1 MKNLK
6 ATLIVDLLG
15 NISTTSRQW
24 SQDLGA
30 FSHAG
35 QRGLGGVGTAVRR
48 LGGDA
53 EASSSQMRQAFRG
66 MRSGMHAVS
75 ADMDRLK
82 LSAEGVF
89 GSLTRLYGLITG
101 GALVYGFK
109 RLFLD
114 PAVHMESFQTRITS
128 LNHGDASA
136 TADTLKWAQKNTQQA
151 PWSLN
156 QILEEYST
164 TRGYGM
170 SDAESRR
177 YVQMLEDQAGR
188 HGWNKQQIEGAS
200 LQLREMF
207 ARGKLQGQDA
217 NQLSGYGINAYQVLA
232 EKLHTDAG
240 HMRKL
245 GEAGKLG
252 PETIRLL
259 FQTLREQASGMAEK
273 SMHTWAGM
281 TMRMQSDWDQFALKV
296 MNGGPF
302 KFLEKQLSGVLDQI
316 AVMQKDG
323 QLDELANDIG
333 QGMLT
338 AFMSATE
345 AVKWLVKQIKAARQA
360 LKQLRDDG
368 YGKNLDNIA
377 SGAKT
382 LAKYLLLVYA
392 ARTALRLAGTV
403 GMGALRLGSTP
414 LRYTLATVGAVTS
427 PFRKRRP
434 VMPGE
439 LPGRGGRFMNFL
451 SGVNPAAVQPVLV
464 TNWPAGAL
472 AGGGSGGGNTLIEE
486 GGSGKK
492 RRNGRTKKGPGK
504 GRGMSTVVTAGEELA
519 ESAAKKGLF
528 GRMASRV
535 GGWFGKIPG
544 LSKAGSLLSAAG
556 SKLGLGKAAGWLGKG
571 GKFLGRLGGGAFGA
585 ALLAAPTLL
594 DSQATAHDKGA
605 AVGSGIGAVAGG
617 ALGTFAGPVGTVI
630 GSTVGSYLGEYLG
643 GWLTDAYQKITGG
656 NDNGSGQAVQKAAA
670 RVELVAPEGWD
681 KRSIDIDDSDMFGLD
696 LNFYSGGNYVPWG

>member
-6 ATLIVDLLG
+6 ASLIVDLLG
-15 NISTTSRQW
+15 NISTKSRQW

-48 LGGDA
+48 LGGEA
-53 EASSSQMRQAFRG
+53 ETSSSRMRQAFRG
-66 MRSGMHAVS
+66 MRGGIHAVS
-75 ADMDRLK
+75 ADLDRLK
-82 LSAEGVF
+82 LSAEGAF
-89 GSLTRLYGLITG
+89 GKLTHLYGLLTG
-101 GALVYGFK
+101 GAAVYGFK

-114 PAVHMESFQTRITS
+114 PAAHMESFQTRITS

-136 TADTLKWAQKNTQQA
+136 TADTIKWAQKNTQQA

-156 QILEEYST
+156 QILEEYAI

-188 HGWNKQQIEGAS
+188 HGWNRQQVEGAS

-232 EKLHTDAG
+232 EKLHTTTGAI
-240 HMRKL
+240 RKL
-245 GEAGKLG
+245 GEEGKLG

-323 QLDELANDIG
+323 QLDELASDIG

-345 AVKWLVKQIKAARQA
+345 AVKWLVKQIKAARLA

-368 YGKNLDNIA
+368 YGKTLDNIA
-377 SGAKT
+377 GGAKT

-392 ARTALRLAGTV
+392 ARTALRLAGAV
-403 GMGALRLGSTP
+403 GMGALRLGATP

-451 SGVNPAAVQPVLV
+451 SGVNPAAVQPVFV

-472 AGGGSGGGNTLIEE
+472 AGTGGNGGNTLTED

-492 RRNGRTKKGPGK
+492 RRNRRTRKGPGK
-504 GRGMSTVVTAGEELA
+504 GRGVSTVVTAGEELA

-556 SKLGLGKAAGWLGKG
+556 NKLGLGKVAGWLGKG
-571 GKFLGRLGGGAFGA
+571 SKFLGRFGGGAFGA

-594 DSQATAHDKGA
+594 DSQASAHDKGA
-605 AVGSGIGAVAGG
+605 AVGSGAGAVIGG

-630 GSTVGSYLGEYLG
+630 GSTVGSYLGDYLG

-656 NDNGSGQAVQKAAA
+656 NDNNNPPPQKAEA
-670 RVELVAPEGWD
+670 RVELVAPPGWD
-681 KRSIDIDDSDMFGLD
+681 ARSIDIDDSDPFGLD
-696 LNFYSGGNYVPWG
+696 MNFYSGGNYVPYG

>member
-6 ATLIVDLLG
+6 ASLIVDLLG
-15 NISTTSRQW
+15 NISSKSRQW

-35 QRGLGGVGTAVRR
+35 QRGLGGVGMAVRR

-53 EASSSQMRQAFRG
+53 EISSSRMRQAFRG

-114 PAVHMESFQTRITS
+114 PASSLENFQTRITS

-136 TADTLKWAQKNTQQA
+136 TAGTINWARQNTQQA
-151 PWSLN
+151 PWSMS
-156 QILEEYST
+156 QILEEYAT

-170 SDAESRR
+170 SDSESRR
-177 YVQMLEDQAGR
+177 YVQMMEDQAGR

-200 LQLREMF
+200 LQLREMY

-232 EKLHTDAG
+232 EKLHTTAG
-240 HMRKL
+240 AIRKL
-245 GEAGKLG
+245 GEEGKLG
-252 PETIRLL
+252 PETIKLL

-302 KFLEKQLSGVLDQI
+302 RFLETQMSGILDQI

-323 QLDELANDIG
+323 QLDEIANDIG

-338 AFMSATE
+338 AFTSAKD
-345 AVKWLVKQIKAARQA
+345 AVTWLVEKIKAARQA

-368 YGKNLDNIA
+368 YGKTLDNIA
-377 SGAKT
+377 GGAKK

-392 ARTALRLAGTV
+392 ARTALRLAGAV
-403 GMGALRLGSTP
+403 GMGALRLGATP
-414 LRYTLATVGAVTS
+414 LRYAFATVGAVTS

-439 LPGRGGRFMNFL
+439 LPGRGGRFMSFL
-451 SGVNPAAVQPVLV
+451 SGVNPAAVQPVFV
-464 TNWPAGAL
+464 TNWPAGAP
-472 AGGGSGGGNTLIEE
+472 AGAGGSGGSPLTEDAGT
-486 GGSGKK
+486 GRK
-492 RRNGRTKKGPGK
+492 RRSRRTRKGPGK
-504 GRGMSTVVTAGEELA
+504 GRGVPAVVTAGEALA
-519 ESAAKKGLF
+519 EGAAKKGLF
-528 GRMASRV
+528 GRMVSRV
-535 GGWFGKIPG
+535 GGWLGKIPG
-544 LSKAGSLLSAAG
+544 LSQAGRLLSAAG
-556 SKLGLGKAAGWLGKG
+556 SKSWPGKVTGWPGKG
-571 GKFLGRLGGGAFGA
+571 GKLLGRFGGGVFGA
-585 ALLAAPTLL
+585 ALTAAPVLL
-594 DSQATAHDKGA
+594 DDLATTHDKGA
-605 AVGSGIGAVAGG
+605 AVGSGIGMVAGG
-617 ALGTFAGPVGTVI
+617 ALGSFAGPVGTMI

-643 GWLTDAYQKITGG
+643 GWLTDAYQKITGS
-656 NDNGSGQAVQKAAA
+656 DNSNGQAVQKAAA
-670 RVELVAPEGWD
+670 RVELVAPPGWD
-681 KRSIDIDDSDMFGLD
+681 KRSIDIDDSGMFGLD
-696 LNFYSGGNYVPWG
+696 LNFYSGGNYVPYG

>member
-6 ATLIVDLLG
+6 ASLIVDLLG
-15 NISTTSRQW
+15 NISTKSRQW

-48 LGGDA
+48 LGGEA
-53 EASSSQMRQAFRG
+53 EAGSSRMRQAFRG
-66 MRSGMHAVS
+66 MRGGIHAVS
-75 ADMDRLK
+75 ADLDRLK
-82 LSAEGVF
+82 LSAEGAF
-89 GSLTRLYGLITG
+89 GKLTHLYGLLTG
-101 GALVYGFK
+101 GAAVYGFK

-114 PAVHMESFQTRITS
+114 PAAHMESFQTRITS

-136 TADTLKWAQKNTQQA
+136 TADTIKWAQKNTQQA

-156 QILEEYST
+156 QILEEYAI

-188 HGWNKQQIEGAS
+188 HGWNRQQVEGAS

-232 EKLHTDAG
+232 EKLHTTTGAV
-240 HMRKL
+240 RKL
-245 GEAGKLG
+245 GEEGKLG

-302 KFLEKQLSGVLDQI
+302 KFLETQLSGVLDQI

-338 AFMSATE
+338 AFTSARD
-345 AVKWLVKQIKAARQA
+345 AVTWLVKQIKAARQA

-368 YGKNLDNIA
+368 YGKTLDNIA
-377 SGAKT
+377 GGAKT

-392 ARTALRLAGTV
+392 ARTALRMAGAV
-403 GMGALRLGSTP
+403 GMGALRLGATP

-451 SGVNPAAVQPVLV
+451 SGVNPAAVQPVFV

-472 AGGGSGGGNTLIEE
+472 AGAGGNGGNTLTED
-486 GGSGKK
+486 GGRGKK

-504 GRGMSTVVTAGEELA
+504 GRGVSTVVTAGEELA

-556 SKLGLGKAAGWLGKG
+556 NKPGLGKVAGWLGKG
-571 GKFLGRLGGGAFGA
+571 SKFLGRFGGGAFGA

-594 DSQATAHDKGA
+594 DSQASAHDKGA
-605 AVGSGIGAVAGG
+605 AVGSGAGAVIGG

-630 GSTVGSYLGEYLG
+630 GSTVGSYLGDYLG

-656 NDNGSGQAVQKAAA
+656 NDNNNPLPQKAEA
-670 RVELVAPEGWD
+670 RVELVAPPGWD
-681 KRSIDIDDSDMFGLD
+681 ARSIDIDDSDPFGLD
-696 LNFYSGGNYVPWG
+696 LNFYSGGNYVPYG

>member
-6 ATLIVDLLG
+6 ASLIVDLLG
-15 NISTTSRQW
+15 NISTKSRQW

-48 LGGDA
+48 LGGEA
-53 EASSSQMRQAFRG
+53 EAGSSRMRQAFRG
-66 MRSGMHAVS
+66 MRGGIHAVS
-75 ADMDRLK
+75 ADLDRLK
-82 LSAEGVF
+82 LSAEGAF
-89 GSLTRLYGLITG
+89 GKLTHLYGLLTG
-101 GALVYGFK
+101 GAAVYGFK

-114 PAVHMESFQTRITS
+114 PASHMENFKTRITS
-128 LNHGDASA
+128 LNHGDAAA
-136 TADTLKWAQKNTQQA
+136 TDSTIKWARQNTQEA
-151 PWSLN
+151 PWSMS
-156 QILEEYST
+156 QILEEYAV

-170 SDAESRR
+170 SDAESRK
-177 YVQMLEDQAGR
+177 YVHMLEDQAGR

-200 LQLREMF
+200 LQLREMY
-207 ARGKLQGQDA
+207 ARGKIQGQDA

-232 EKLHTDAG
+232 EKLHTKASVI
-240 HMRKL
+240 REL
-245 GEAGKLG
+245 GEKGKLG
-252 PETIRLL
+252 PEAIKLL
-259 FQTLREQASGMAEK
+259 FQTLQEQAKGAAKVASG
-273 SMHTWAGM
+273 TWTGM
-281 TMRMQSDWDQFALKV
+281 VMRMQSDWEQFAQQV
-296 MNGGPF
+296 MDTGPF

-368 YGKNLDNIA
+368 YGKTLDNIA
-377 SGAKT
+377 GGAKT

-392 ARTALRLAGTV
+392 ARTALRMAGAV
-403 GMGALRLGSTP
+403 GMGALRLGATP
-414 LRYTLATVGAVTS
+414 LRYTLATVDAVTS

-451 SGVNPAAVQPVLV
+451 SGVNPAAVQPVFV

-472 AGGGSGGGNTLIEE
+472 AGGGSGGGNTLIED
-486 GGSGKK
+486 GGSSKK

-504 GRGMSTVVTAGEELA
+504 GRGVSTVVTAGEALA

-556 SKLGLGKAAGWLGKG
+556 NKPGLGKVAGWLGKG
-571 GKFLGRLGGGAFGA
+571 SKFLGRFGGGAFGA

-594 DSQATAHDKGA
+594 DSQASAHDKGA
-605 AVGSGIGAVAGG
+605 AVGSGAGAVIGG

-630 GSTVGSYLGEYLG
+630 GSTVGSYLGDYLG

-656 NDNGSGQAVQKAAA
+656 NDNNNPPPQKAEA
-670 RVELVAPEGWD
+670 RVELVAPPGWD
-681 KRSIDIDDSDMFGLD
+681 ARSIDIDDSDPFGLD
-696 LNFYSGGNYVPWG
+696 LNFYSGGNYVPYG

>member
-6 ATLIVDLLG
+6 ASLIVDLLG

-53 EASSSQMRQAFRG
+53 ETSSSRMRQAFRG
-66 MRSGMHAVS
+66 MRSGIHAVS

-114 PAVHMESFQTRITS
+114 PASSLENFQTRITS

-136 TADTLKWAQKNTQQA
+136 TAGTINWARQNTQQA
-151 PWSLN
+151 PWSMS
-156 QILEEYST
+156 QILEEYAT

-177 YVQMLEDQAGR
+177 YVQMMEDQAGR

-200 LQLREMF
+200 LQLREMY

-232 EKLHTDAG
+232 EKLHTTAG
-240 HMRKL
+240 AIRKL

-259 FQTLREQASGMAEK
+259 FQTLREQANGMAK
-273 SMHTWAGM
+273 KAMTTWTGM
-281 TMRMQSDWDQFALKV
+281 TMRMQSDWEQFAQKV

-338 AFMSATE
+338 AFLSATE

-360 LKQLRDDG
+360 LKQLSDDG
-368 YGKNLDNIA
+368 YGKTLDNIA

-392 ARTALRLAGTV
+392 ARTALRLGRAV
-403 GMGALRLGSTP
+403 GMGAFRLAAAP
-414 LRYTLATVGAVTS
+414 VRYGLATVGAVTS
-427 PFRKRRP
+427 PFRKRQP

-464 TNWPAGAL
+464 TNWPAAGL
-472 AGGGSGGGNTLIEE
+472 TGGGGGNGGNTLIED
-486 GGSGKK
+486 GGNGKK
-492 RRNGRTKKGPGK
+492 RRSGRTKKGPGK

-535 GGWFGKIPG
+535 GGWFGKVPG

-556 SKLGLGKAAGWLGKG
+556 SKLGLGKVAGWLGKG

-656 NDNGSGQAVQKAAA
+656 NDNDNPSPQKAEA
-670 RVELVAPEGWD
+670 RVELVAPPGWD
-681 KRSIDIDDSDMFGLD
+681 ARSIDINDSDPFGLD
-696 LNFYSGGNYVPWG
+696 LNFYSGGNYVPYG

>member
-6 ATLIVDLLG
+6 ASLIVDLLG
-15 NISTTSRQW
+15 NISTKSRQW

-35 QRGLGGVGTAVRR
+35 RRGLGGVGTAVRR
-48 LGGDA
+48 LGGEA
-53 EASSSQMRQAFRG
+53 EAGSSRMRQAFRG
-66 MRSGMHAVS
+66 MRGGIHAVS
-75 ADMDRLK
+75 ADLDRLK
-82 LSAEGVF
+82 LSAEGAF
-89 GSLTRLYGLITG
+89 GKLTHLYGLLTG
-101 GALVYGFK
+101 GAAVYGFK

-114 PAVHMESFQTRITS
+114 PAAHMESFQTRITS

-136 TADTLKWAQKNTQQA
+136 TADTIKWAQKNTQQA

-156 QILEEYST
+156 QILEEYAI

-188 HGWNKQQIEGAS
+188 HGWNRQQVEGAS

-232 EKLHTDAG
+232 EKLHTTTGAI
-240 HMRKL
+240 RKL
-245 GEAGKLG
+245 GEEGKLG

-338 AFMSATE
+338 AFVSATE

-368 YGKNLDNIA
+368 YGKTLDNIA
-377 SGAKT
+377 GGAKT

-392 ARTALRLAGTV
+392 ARTALRMAGAV
-403 GMGALRLGSTP
+403 GMGALRLGATP

-451 SGVNPAAVQPVLV
+451 SGVNPAAVQPVFV

-472 AGGGSGGGNTLIEE
+472 AGGGSGGGNTLIED
-486 GGSGKK
+486 GGSSKK

-504 GRGMSTVVTAGEELA
+504 GRGVSTVVTAGEALA

-556 SKLGLGKAAGWLGKG
+556 NKLGLGKVAGWLGKG
-571 GKFLGRLGGGAFGA
+571 SKFLGRFGGGAFGA

-594 DSQATAHDKGA
+594 DSQASAHDKGA
-605 AVGSGIGAVAGG
+605 AVGSGAGAVIGG

-630 GSTVGSYLGEYLG
+630 GSTVGSYLGDYLG

-656 NDNGSGQAVQKAAA
+656 NDNNNPPPQKAEA
-670 RVELVAPEGWD
+670 RVELVAPPGWD
-681 KRSIDIDDSDMFGLD
+681 ARSIDIDDSDPFGLD
-696 LNFYSGGNYVPWG
+696 MNFYSGGNYVPYG

>member
-6 ATLIVDLLG
+6 ASLIVDLLG
-15 NISTTSRQW
+15 NISTKSRQW

-48 LGGDA
+48 LGGEA
-53 EASSSQMRQAFRG
+53 EAGSSRMRQAFRG
-66 MRSGMHAVS
+66 IRGGIHAVS
-75 ADMDRLK
+75 ADLDRLK
-82 LSAEGVF
+82 LSAEGAF
-89 GSLTRLYGLITG
+89 GKLTHLYGLLTG
-101 GALVYGFK
+101 GAAVYGFK

-114 PAVHMESFQTRITS
+114 PAAHMESFQTRITS

-136 TADTLKWAQKNTQQA
+136 TADTIKWAQKNTQQA

-156 QILEEYST
+156 QILEEYAI

-188 HGWNKQQIEGAS
+188 HGWNRQQVEGAS

-232 EKLHTDAG
+232 EKLHTTTGAI
-240 HMRKL
+240 RKL
-245 GEAGKLG
+245 GEEGKLG

-302 KFLEKQLSGVLDQI
+302 KFLETQLSGVLDQI

-338 AFMSATE
+338 AFTSARD
-345 AVKWLVKQIKAARQA
+345 AVTWLVKQIKAARQA

-368 YGKNLDNIA
+368 YGKTLDNIA
-377 SGAKT
+377 GGAKT

-392 ARTALRLAGTV
+392 ARTALRMAGAV
-403 GMGALRLGSTP
+403 GMGALRLGATP

-434 VMPGE
+434 VIPGE
-439 LPGRGGRFMNFL
+439 MPGRGGRFMNFL
-451 SGVNPAAVQPVLV
+451 SGVNPAAVQPVFV

-472 AGGGSGGGNTLIEE
+472 AGTGGNGGNTLTED

-492 RRNGRTKKGPGK
+492 RRNRRTRKGPGK
-504 GRGMSTVVTAGEELA
+504 GRGVSTVVTAGEELA

-556 SKLGLGKAAGWLGKG
+556 SKLGLGKVAGWLGKG
-571 GKFLGRLGGGAFGA
+571 SKFLGRFGGGAFGA

-594 DSQATAHDKGA
+594 DSQASAHDKGA
-605 AVGSGIGAVAGG
+605 AVGSGAGAVIGG

-630 GSTVGSYLGEYLG
+630 GSTVGSYLGDYLG
-643 GWLTDAYQKITGG
+643 GWLTDAYQKITGS
-656 NDNGSGQAVQKAAA
+656 NDNSGQAVQKAAA
-670 RVELVAPEGWD
+670 RVELIAPEGWQA
-681 KRSIDIDDSDMFGLD
+681 RSIDIDDSDPFGLD
-696 LNFYSGGNYVPWG
+696 MNFYSGGNYVPYG

>member
-1 MKNLK
+1 
-6 ATLIVDLLG
+6 
-15 NISTTSRQW
+15 
-24 SQDLGA
+24 A

-48 LGGDA
+48 LGGEA
-53 EASSSQMRQAFRG
+53 EAGSSRMRQAFRG
-66 MRSGMHAVS
+66 MRGGIHAVS
-75 ADMDRLK
+75 ADLDRLK
-82 LSAEGVF
+82 LSAEGAF
-89 GSLTRLYGLITG
+89 GKLTHLYGLLTG
-101 GALVYGFK
+101 GAAVYGFK

-114 PAVHMESFQTRITS
+114 PAAHMESFQTRITS

-136 TADTLKWAQKNTQQA
+136 TADTIKWAQKNTQQA

-156 QILEEYST
+156 QILEEYAI

-188 HGWNKQQIEGAS
+188 HGWNRQQVEGAS

-232 EKLHTDAG
+232 EKLHTTTGAI
-240 HMRKL
+240 RKL
-245 GEAGKLG
+245 GEEGKLG

-302 KFLEKQLSGVLDQI
+302 KFLETQLSGVLDQI

-338 AFMSATE
+338 AFTSARD
-345 AVKWLVKQIKAARQA
+345 AVTWLVKQIKAARQA

-368 YGKNLDNIA
+368 YGKTLDNIA
-377 SGAKT
+377 GGAKT

-392 ARTALRLAGTV
+392 ARTALRMAGAV
-403 GMGALRLGSTP
+403 GMGALRLGATP

-434 VMPGE
+434 VIPGE
-439 LPGRGGRFMNFL
+439 MPGRGGRFMNFL
-451 SGVNPAAVQPVLV
+451 SGVNPAAVQPVFV

-472 AGGGSGGGNTLIEE
+472 AGAGGNGGNTLTED
-486 GGSGKK
+486 GGRGKK

-504 GRGMSTVVTAGEELA
+504 GRGVSTVVTAGEELA

-556 SKLGLGKAAGWLGKG
+556 NKPGLGKVAGWLGKG
-571 GKFLGRLGGGAFGA
+571 SKFLGRFGGGAFGA

-594 DSQATAHDKGA
+594 DSQASAHDKGA
-605 AVGSGIGAVAGG
+605 AVGSGAGAVIGG

-630 GSTVGSYLGEYLG
+630 GSTVGSYLGDYLG

-656 NDNGSGQAVQKAAA
+656 NDNNNPLPQKAEA
-670 RVELVAPEGWD
+670 RVELVAPPGWD
-681 KRSIDIDDSDMFGLD
+681 ARSIDIDDSDPFGLD
-696 LNFYSGGNYVPWG
+696 

>member
-6 ATLIVDLLG
+6 ASLIVDLLG
-15 NISTTSRQW
+15 NISTKSRQW

-48 LGGDA
+48 LGGEA
-53 EASSSQMRQAFRG
+53 EAGSSRMRQAFRG
-66 MRSGMHAVS
+66 MRGGIHAVS
-75 ADMDRLK
+75 ADLDRLK
-82 LSAEGVF
+82 LSAEGAF
-89 GSLTRLYGLITG
+89 GKLTHLYGLLTG
-101 GALVYGFK
+101 GAAVYGFK

-114 PAVHMESFQTRITS
+114 PASHMENFKTRITS
-128 LNHGDASA
+128 LNHGDAAA
-136 TADTLKWAQKNTQQA
+136 TDSTIKWARQNTQEA
-151 PWSLN
+151 PWSMS
-156 QILEEYST
+156 QILEEYAV

-170 SDAESRR
+170 SDAESRK
-177 YVQMLEDQAGR
+177 YVHMLEDQAGR

-200 LQLREMF
+200 LQLREMY
-207 ARGKLQGQDA
+207 ARGKIQGQDA

-232 EKLHTDAG
+232 EKLHTKASVI
-240 HMRKL
+240 REL
-245 GEAGKLG
+245 GEKGKLG
-252 PETIRLL
+252 PEAIKLL
-259 FQTLREQASGMAEK
+259 FQTLQEQAKGAAKVASG
-273 SMHTWAGM
+273 TWTGM
-281 TMRMQSDWDQFALKV
+281 VMRMQSDWEQFAQQV
-296 MNGGPF
+296 MDTGPF
-302 KFLEKQLSGVLDQI
+302 KFLETQLSGVLDQI

-338 AFMSATE
+338 AFTSARD
-345 AVKWLVKQIKAARQA
+345 AVTWLVKQIKAARQA

-368 YGKNLDNIA
+368 YGKTLDNIA
-377 SGAKT
+377 GGAKT

-392 ARTALRLAGTV
+392 ARTALRMAGAV
-403 GMGALRLGSTP
+403 GMGALRLGATP

-451 SGVNPAAVQPVLV
+451 SGVNPAAVQPVFV

-472 AGGGSGGGNTLIEE
+472 TGTGGNGGNTLTED

-492 RRNGRTKKGPGK
+492 RRNRRTRKGPGK
-504 GRGMSTVVTAGEELA
+504 GRGVSTVVTAGEELA

-556 SKLGLGKAAGWLGKG
+556 SKLGLGKVAGWLGKG
-571 GKFLGRLGGGAFGA
+571 SKFLGRFGGGAFGA

-594 DSQATAHDKGA
+594 DSQASAHDKGA
-605 AVGSGIGAVAGG
+605 AVGSGAGAVIGG

-630 GSTVGSYLGEYLG
+630 GSTVGSYLGDYLG
-643 GWLTDAYQKITGG
+643 GWLTDAYQKITGS
-656 NDNGSGQAVQKAAA
+656 NDNSGQAVQKAAA
-670 RVELVAPEGWD
+670 RVELIAPEGWQA
-681 KRSIDIDDSDMFGLD
+681 RSIDIDDSDPFGLD
-696 LNFYSGGNYVPWG
+696 MNFYSGGNYVPYG

>member
-6 ATLIVDLLG
+6 ASLIVDLLG
-15 NISTTSRQW
+15 NISTKSRQW

-48 LGGDA
+48 LGGEA
-53 EASSSQMRQAFRG
+53 EAGSSRMRQAFRG
-66 MRSGMHAVS
+66 IRGGIHAVS
-75 ADMDRLK
+75 ADLDRLK
-82 LSAEGVF
+82 LSAEGAF
-89 GSLTRLYGLITG
+89 GKLTHLYGLLTG
-101 GALVYGFK
+101 GAAVYGFK

-114 PAVHMESFQTRITS
+114 PAAHMESFQTRITS

-136 TADTLKWAQKNTQQA
+136 TADTIKWAQKNTQQA

-156 QILEEYST
+156 QILEEYAI

-188 HGWNKQQIEGAS
+188 HGWNRQQVEGAS

-232 EKLHTDAG
+232 EKLHTTTGAI
-240 HMRKL
+240 RKL
-245 GEAGKLG
+245 GEEGKLG

-302 KFLEKQLSGVLDQI
+302 KFLETQLSGVLDQI

-338 AFMSATE
+338 AFTSARD
-345 AVKWLVKQIKAARQA
+345 AVTWLVKQIKAARQA

-368 YGKNLDNIA
+368 YGKTLDNIA
-377 SGAKT
+377 GGAKT

-392 ARTALRLAGTV
+392 ARTALRMAGAV
-403 GMGALRLGSTP
+403 GMGALRLGATP

-451 SGVNPAAVQPVLV
+451 SGVNPAAVQPVFV
-464 TNWPAGAL
+464 TNWPAGEL
-472 AGGGSGGGNTLIEE
+472 AGTGGNGGNTLTED

-492 RRNGRTKKGPGK
+492 RRNRRTRKGPGK
-504 GRGMSTVVTAGEELA
+504 GRGVSTVVTAGEELA

-556 SKLGLGKAAGWLGKG
+556 SKLGLGKVAGWLGKG
-571 GKFLGRLGGGAFGA
+571 SKFLGRFGGGAFGA

-594 DSQATAHDKGA
+594 DSQASAHDKGA
-605 AVGSGIGAVAGG
+605 AVGSGAGAVIGG

-630 GSTVGSYLGEYLG
+630 GSTVGSYLGDYLG
-643 GWLTDAYQKITGG
+643 GWLTDAYQKITGS
-656 NDNGSGQAVQKAAA
+656 NDNSGQAVQKAAA
-670 RVELVAPEGWD
+670 RVELIAPEGWQA
-681 KRSIDIDDSDMFGLD
+681 RSIDIDDSDPFGLD
-696 LNFYSGGNYVPWG
+696 MNFYSGGNYVPYG

>member
-6 ATLIVDLLG
+6 ASLIVDLLG
-15 NISTTSRQW
+15 NISTKSRQW

-48 LGGDA
+48 LGGEA
-53 EASSSQMRQAFRG
+53 EAGSSRMRQAFRG
-66 MRSGMHAVS
+66 MRGGIHAVS
-75 ADMDRLK
+75 ADLDRLK
-82 LSAEGVF
+82 LSAEGAF
-89 GSLTRLYGLITG
+89 GKLTHLYGLLTG
-101 GALVYGFK
+101 GAAVYGFK

-114 PAVHMESFQTRITS
+114 PAAHMESFQTRITS

-136 TADTLKWAQKNTQQA
+136 TADTIKWAQKNTQQA

-156 QILEEYST
+156 QILEEYAI

-188 HGWNKQQIEGAS
+188 HGWNRQQVEGAS

-232 EKLHTDAG
+232 EKLHTTTGAI
-240 HMRKL
+240 RKL
-245 GEAGKLG
+245 GEEGKLG

-302 KFLEKQLSGVLDQI
+302 KFLETQLSGVLDQI

-368 YGKNLDNIA
+368 YGKTLDNIA
-377 SGAKT
+377 GGAKT

-392 ARTALRLAGTV
+392 ARTALRMAGAV
-403 GMGALRLGSTP
+403 GMGALRLGATP

-451 SGVNPAAVQPVLV
+451 SGVNPAAVQPVFV

-472 AGGGSGGGNTLIEE
+472 AGGGSGGGNTLIED
-486 GGSGKK
+486 GGSSKK

-504 GRGMSTVVTAGEELA
+504 GRGVSTVVTAGEALA

-556 SKLGLGKAAGWLGKG
+556 NKLGLGKVAGWLGKG
-571 GKFLGRLGGGAFGA
+571 SKFLGRFGGGAFGA

-594 DSQATAHDKGA
+594 DSQASAHDKGA
-605 AVGSGIGAVAGG
+605 AVGSGAGAVIGG

-630 GSTVGSYLGEYLG
+630 GSTVGSYLGDYLG

-656 NDNGSGQAVQKAAA
+656 NDNNNPPPQKAEA
-670 RVELVAPEGWD
+670 RVELIAPEGWQA
-681 KRSIDIDDSDMFGLD
+681 RSIDIDDSDPFGLD
-696 LNFYSGGNYVPWG
+696 MNFYSGGNYVPYG

>member
-6 ATLIVDLLG
+6 ASLIVDLLG
-15 NISTTSRQW
+15 NISAKSRQW

-53 EASSSQMRQAFRG
+53 EISGSRMRQAFRG
-66 MRSGMHAVS
+66 MRSGIHAVS

-114 PAVHMESFQTRITS
+114 PASSLENFQTRITS
-128 LNHGDASA
+128 LNHGDALA
-136 TADTLKWAQKNTQQA
+136 TAGTINWARQNTQQA
-151 PWSLN
+151 PWSMS
-156 QILEEYST
+156 QILEEYAT

-170 SDAESRR
+170 SDSESRR
-177 YVQMLEDQAGR
+177 YVQMMEDQAGR

-200 LQLREMF
+200 LQLREMY

-232 EKLHTDAG
+232 EKLHTTAG
-240 HMRKL
+240 AIRKL
-245 GEAGKLG
+245 GEEGKLG
-252 PETIRLL
+252 PETIKLL

-273 SMHTWAGM
+273 AMHTWTGM
-281 TMRMQSDWDQFALKV
+281 TMRMQSDWEQFAQKV
-296 MNGGPF
+296 MDTGPF
-302 KFLEKQLSGVLDQI
+302 RFLETQMSGILDQI

-323 QLDELANDIG
+323 QLDEIANDIG

-338 AFMSATE
+338 AFTSAKD
-345 AVKWLVKQIKAARQA
+345 AVTWLVEKIKAARQA

-368 YGKNLDNIA
+368 YGKTLDNIA
-377 SGAKT
+377 SGAKN

-392 ARTALRLAGTV
+392 ARTALRLAGAV
-403 GMGALRLGSTP
+403 GMGALRLGATP

-451 SGVNPAAVQPVLV
+451 SGVNPAAVQPVFV

-472 AGGGSGGGNTLIEE
+472 AGVGGGSPLTEDA
-486 GGSGKK
+486 GSGRK
-492 RRNGRTKKGPGK
+492 RRSRRTRKGPGK
-504 GRGMSTVVTAGEELA
+504 GRGVPAVMTAGEALA
-519 ESAAKKGLF
+519 EGAAKKGLF

-544 LSKAGSLLSAAG
+544 FSQAGRLLSAAG
-556 SKLGLGKAAGWLGKG
+556 SKSWPGKVAGWLGKG
-571 GKFLGRLGGGAFGA
+571 GKLLGRLGGGALGA
-585 ALLAAPTLL
+585 ALTAAPVLL
-594 DSQATAHDKGA
+594 DDQATTHDKGA
-605 AVGSGIGAVAGG
+605 AVGSGIGMVAGG
-617 ALGTFAGPVGTVI
+617 ALGSFAGPVGTMI

-643 GWLTDAYQKITGG
+643 GWLTDAYQKITGS
-656 NDNGSGQAVQKAAA
+656 DNGNGQAVQKAAA
-670 RVELVAPEGWD
+670 RVELVAPPGWD
-681 KRSIDIDDSDMFGLD
+681 KRSIDIDDSGMFDLD
-696 LNFYSGGNYVPWG
+696 LNFYSGGNYVPYG

>member
-6 ATLIVDLLG
+6 ASLIVDLLG
-15 NISTTSRQW
+15 NISTKSRQW

-48 LGGDA
+48 LGGEA
-53 EASSSQMRQAFRG
+53 EAGSSRMRQAFRG
-66 MRSGMHAVS
+66 MRGGIHAVS
-75 ADMDRLK
+75 ADLDRLK
-82 LSAEGVF
+82 LSAEGAF
-89 GSLTRLYGLITG
+89 GKLTHLYGLLTG
-101 GALVYGFK
+101 GAAVYGFK

-114 PAVHMESFQTRITS
+114 PAAHMESFQTRITS

-136 TADTLKWAQKNTQQA
+136 TADTIKWAQKNTQQA

-156 QILEEYST
+156 QILEEYAI

-188 HGWNKQQIEGAS
+188 HGWNRQQVEGAS

-232 EKLHTDAG
+232 EKLHTTTGAI
-240 HMRKL
+240 RKL
-245 GEAGKLG
+245 GEEGKLG

-338 AFMSATE
+338 AFVSATE

-368 YGKNLDNIA
+368 YGKTLDNIA
-377 SGAKT
+377 GGAKT

-392 ARTALRLAGTV
+392 ARTALRMAGAV
-403 GMGALRLGSTP
+403 GMGALRLGATP

-451 SGVNPAAVQPVLV
+451 SGVNPAAVQPVFV

-472 AGGGSGGGNTLIEE
+472 AGGGSGSGNTLIED
-486 GGSGKK
+486 GGSSKK

-504 GRGMSTVVTAGEELA
+504 GRGVSTVVTAGEALA

-556 SKLGLGKAAGWLGKG
+556 NKLGLGKVAGWLGKG
-571 GKFLGRLGGGAFGA
+571 SKFLGRFGGGAFGA

-594 DSQATAHDKGA
+594 DSQASAHDKGA
-605 AVGSGIGAVAGG
+605 AVGSGAGAVIGG

-630 GSTVGSYLGEYLG
+630 GSTVGSYLGDYLG

-656 NDNGSGQAVQKAAA
+656 NDNNNPPPQKAEA
-670 RVELVAPEGWD
+670 RVELVAPPGWD
-681 KRSIDIDDSDMFGLD
+681 ARSIDIDDSDPFGLD
-696 LNFYSGGNYVPWG
+696 MNFYSGGNYVPYG

>member
-6 ATLIVDLLG
+6 ASLIVDLLG
-15 NISTTSRQW
+15 NISTKSRQW

-48 LGGDA
+48 LGGEA
-53 EASSSQMRQAFRG
+53 EAGSSRMRQAFRG
-66 MRSGMHAVS
+66 MRGGIHAVS
-75 ADMDRLK
+75 ADLDRLK
-82 LSAEGVF
+82 LSAEGAF
-89 GSLTRLYGLITG
+89 GKLTHLYGLLTG
-101 GALVYGFK
+101 GAAVYGFK

-114 PAVHMESFQTRITS
+114 PASHMENFKTRITS
-128 LNHGDASA
+128 LNHGDAAA
-136 TADTLKWAQKNTQQA
+136 TDSTIKWARQNTQEA
-151 PWSLN
+151 PWSMS
-156 QILEEYST
+156 QILEEYAV

-170 SDAESRR
+170 SDAESRK
-177 YVQMLEDQAGR
+177 YVHMLEDQAGR

-200 LQLREMF
+200 LQLREMY
-207 ARGKLQGQDA
+207 ARGKIQGQDA

-232 EKLHTDAG
+232 EKLHTKASVI
-240 HMRKL
+240 REL
-245 GEAGKLG
+245 GEKGKLG
-252 PETIRLL
+252 PEAIKLL
-259 FQTLREQASGMAEK
+259 FQTLQEQAKGAAKVASG
-273 SMHTWAGM
+273 TWTGM
-281 TMRMQSDWDQFALKV
+281 VMRMQSDWEQFAQQV
-296 MNGGPF
+296 MDTGPF

-368 YGKNLDNIA
+368 YGKTLDNIA
-377 SGAKT
+377 GGAKT

-392 ARTALRLAGTV
+392 ARTALRMAGAV
-403 GMGALRLGSTP
+403 GMGALRLGATP

-427 PFRKRRP
+427 PFRKRQP

-451 SGVNPAAVQPVLV
+451 SGVNSAAVQPVFV

-472 AGGGSGGGNTLIEE
+472 AGAGGNGGNTLTEN
-486 GGSGKK
+486 GGNGKK
-492 RRNGRTKKGPGK
+492 RRNRRTRKGPGK
-504 GRGMSTVVTAGEELA
+504 GRGVSTVVTAGEELA
-519 ESAAKKGLF
+519 ESAAKKGFF

-556 SKLGLGKAAGWLGKG
+556 NKPGLGKVAGWLGKG
-571 GKFLGRLGGGAFGA
+571 SKFLGRFGGGAFGA

-594 DSQATAHDKGA
+594 DSQASAHDKGA
-605 AVGSGIGAVAGG
+605 AVGSGAGAVIGG

-630 GSTVGSYLGEYLG
+630 GSTVGSYLGDYLG

-656 NDNGSGQAVQKAAA
+656 NDNNNPPPQKAEA
-670 RVELVAPEGWD
+670 RVELIAPEGWQA
-681 KRSIDIDDSDMFGLD
+681 RSIDIDDSDPFGLD
-696 LNFYSGGNYVPWG
+696 MNFYSGGNYVPYG

>member
-6 ATLIVDLLG
+6 ASLIVDLLG
-15 NISTTSRQW
+15 NISTKSRQW

-48 LGGDA
+48 LGGEA
-53 EASSSQMRQAFRG
+53 ETSSSRMRQAFRG
-66 MRSGMHAVS
+66 MRGGIHAVS
-75 ADMDRLK
+75 ADLDRLK
-82 LSAEGVF
+82 LSAEGAF
-89 GSLTRLYGLITG
+89 GKLTHLYGLLTG
-101 GALVYGFK
+101 GAAVYGFK

-114 PAVHMESFQTRITS
+114 PAAHMESFQTRITS

-136 TADTLKWAQKNTQQA
+136 TADTIKWAQKNTQQA

-156 QILEEYST
+156 QILEEYAI

-188 HGWNKQQIEGAS
+188 HGWNRQQVEGAS

-232 EKLHTDAG
+232 EKLHTTTGAI
-240 HMRKL
+240 RKL
-245 GEAGKLG
+245 GEEGKLG

-323 QLDELANDIG
+323 QLDELASDIG

-345 AVKWLVKQIKAARQA
+345 AVKWLVKQIKAARLA

-368 YGKNLDNIA
+368 YGKTLDNIA
-377 SGAKT
+377 GGAKT

-392 ARTALRLAGTV
+392 ARTALRLAGAV
-403 GMGALRLGSTP
+403 GMGALRLGATP

-451 SGVNPAAVQPVLV
+451 SGVNPAAVQPVFV

-472 AGGGSGGGNTLIEE
+472 AGTGGNGGNTLTED

-492 RRNGRTKKGPGK
+492 RRNRRTRKGPGK
-504 GRGMSTVVTAGEELA
+504 GRGVSTVVTAGEELA
-519 ESAAKKGLF
+519 GSAAKKGLF

-556 SKLGLGKAAGWLGKG
+556 SKLGLGKVAGWLGKG
-571 GKFLGRLGGGAFGA
+571 SKFLGRFGGGAFGA

-594 DSQATAHDKGA
+594 DSQASAHDKGA
-605 AVGSGIGAVAGG
+605 AVGSGAGAVIGG

-630 GSTVGSYLGEYLG
+630 GSTVGSYLGDYLG
-643 GWLTDAYQKITGG
+643 GWLTDAYQKITGS
-656 NDNGSGQAVQKAAA
+656 NDNSGQAVQKAAA
-670 RVELVAPEGWD
+670 RVELIAPEGWQA
-681 KRSIDIDDSDMFGLD
+681 RSIDIDDSDPFGLD
-696 LNFYSGGNYVPWG
+696 MNFYSGGNYVPYG

>member
-6 ATLIVDLLG
+6 ASLIVDLLG
-15 NISTTSRQW
+15 NISTKSRQW

-48 LGGDA
+48 LGGEA
-53 EASSSQMRQAFRG
+53 EAGSSRMRQAFRG
-66 MRSGMHAVS
+66 MRGGIHAVS
-75 ADMDRLK
+75 ADLDRLK
-82 LSAEGVF
+82 LSAEGAF
-89 GSLTRLYGLITG
+89 GKLTHLYGLLTG
-101 GALVYGFK
+101 GAAVYGFK

-114 PAVHMESFQTRITS
+114 PAAHMESFQTRITS

-136 TADTLKWAQKNTQQA
+136 TADTIKWAQKNTQQA

-156 QILEEYST
+156 QILEEYAI

-188 HGWNKQQIEGAS
+188 HGWNRQQVEGAS

-232 EKLHTDAG
+232 EKLHTTTGAI
-240 HMRKL
+240 RKL
-245 GEAGKLG
+245 GEEGKLG

-323 QLDELANDIG
+323 QLDELASDIG

-345 AVKWLVKQIKAARQA
+345 AVKWLVKQIKAARLA

-368 YGKNLDNIA
+368 YGKTLDNIA
-377 SGAKT
+377 GGAKT

-392 ARTALRLAGTV
+392 ARTALRMAGAV
-403 GMGALRLGSTP
+403 GMGALRLGATP

-451 SGVNPAAVQPVLV
+451 SGVNPAAVQPVFV

-472 AGGGSGGGNTLIEE
+472 AGTGGNGGNTLTED

-492 RRNGRTKKGPGK
+492 RCNRRTRKGPGK
-504 GRGMSTVVTAGEELA
+504 GRGVSTVVTAGEALA

-556 SKLGLGKAAGWLGKG
+556 SKLGLGKVAGWLGKG
-571 GKFLGRLGGGAFGA
+571 SKFLGRFGGGAFGA

-594 DSQATAHDKGA
+594 DSQASAHDKGA
-605 AVGSGIGAVAGG
+605 AVGSGAGAVIGG

-630 GSTVGSYLGEYLG
+630 GSTVGSYLGDYLG
-643 GWLTDAYQKITGG
+643 GWLTDAYQKITGS
-656 NDNGSGQAVQKAAA
+656 NDNSGQAVQKAAA
-670 RVELVAPEGWD
+670 RVELIAPEGWQA
-681 KRSIDIDDSDMFGLD
+681 RSIDIDDSDPFGLD
-696 LNFYSGGNYVPWG
+696 MNFYSGGNYVPYG

>member
-6 ATLIVDLLG
+6 ASLIVDLLG
-15 NISTTSRQW
+15 NISTKSRQW
-24 SQDLGA
+24 SQDLGV

-48 LGGDA
+48 LGGEA
-53 EASSSQMRQAFRG
+53 ETSSSRMRQAFRG
-66 MRSGMHAVS
+66 MRGGIHAVS
-75 ADMDRLK
+75 ADLDRLK
-82 LSAEGVF
+82 LSAEGAF
-89 GSLTRLYGLITG
+89 GKLTHLYGLLTG
-101 GALVYGFK
+101 GAAVYGFK

-114 PAVHMESFQTRITS
+114 PAAHMESFQTRITS

-136 TADTLKWAQKNTQQA
+136 TADTIKWAQKNTQQA

-156 QILEEYST
+156 QILEEYAI

-188 HGWNKQQIEGAS
+188 HGWNRQQVEGAS

-232 EKLHTDAG
+232 EKLHTTTGAI
-240 HMRKL
+240 RKL
-245 GEAGKLG
+245 GEEGKLG

-323 QLDELANDIG
+323 QLDELASDIG

-338 AFMSATE
+338 AFTSARD
-345 AVKWLVKQIKAARQA
+345 AVTWLVKQIKAARQA

-368 YGKNLDNIA
+368 YGKTLDNIA

-392 ARTALRLAGTV
+392 ARTALRLAGAV
-403 GMGALRLGSTP
+403 GMGALRLGATP

-451 SGVNPAAVQPVLV
+451 SGVNPAAVQPVFV

-472 AGGGSGGGNTLIEE
+472 AGTGGNGGNTLTED

-492 RRNGRTKKGPGK
+492 RRNRRTRKGPGK
-504 GRGMSTVVTAGEELA
+504 GRGVSTVVTAGEELA

-556 SKLGLGKAAGWLGKG
+556 SKLGLGKVAGWLGKG
-571 GKFLGRLGGGAFGA
+571 SKFLGRFGGGAFGA

-594 DSQATAHDKGA
+594 DSQASAHDKGA
-605 AVGSGIGAVAGG
+605 AVGSGAGAVIGG

-630 GSTVGSYLGEYLG
+630 GSTVGSYLGDYLG
-643 GWLTDAYQKITGG
+643 GWLTDAYQKITGS
-656 NDNGSGQAVQKAAA
+656 NDNSGQAVQKAAA
-670 RVELVAPEGWD
+670 RVELIAPEGWQA
-681 KRSIDIDDSDMFGLD
+681 RSIDIDDSDPFGLD
-696 LNFYSGGNYVPWG
+696 MNFYSGGNYVPYG

>member
-6 ATLIVDLLG
+6 ASLIVDLLG
-15 NISTTSRQW
+15 NISTKSRQW

-48 LGGDA
+48 LGGEA
-53 EASSSQMRQAFRG
+53 ETSSSRMRQAFRG
-66 MRSGMHAVS
+66 MRGGIHAVS
-75 ADMDRLK
+75 ADLDRLK
-82 LSAEGVF
+82 LSAEGAF
-89 GSLTRLYGLITG
+89 GKLTHLYGLLTG
-101 GALVYGFK
+101 GAAVYGFK

-114 PAVHMESFQTRITS
+114 PAAHMESFQTRITS

-136 TADTLKWAQKNTQQA
+136 TADTIKWAQKNTQQA

-156 QILEEYST
+156 QILEEYAI

-188 HGWNKQQIEGAS
+188 HGWNRQQVEGAS

-232 EKLHTDAG
+232 EKLHTTTGAI
-240 HMRKL
+240 RKL
-245 GEAGKLG
+245 GEEGKLG

-323 QLDELANDIG
+323 QLDELASDIG

-345 AVKWLVKQIKAARQA
+345 AVKWLVKQIKAARLA

-368 YGKNLDNIA
+368 YGKTLDNIA
-377 SGAKT
+377 GGAKT

-392 ARTALRLAGTV
+392 ARTALRLAGAV
-403 GMGALRLGSTP
+403 GMGALRLGATP

-451 SGVNPAAVQPVLV
+451 SGVNPAAVQPVFV

-472 AGGGSGGGNTLIEE
+472 AGTGGNGGNTLTED

-492 RRNGRTKKGPGK
+492 RRNRRTRKGPGK
-504 GRGMSTVVTAGEELA
+504 GRGVSTVVTAGEELA

-556 SKLGLGKAAGWLGKG
+556 SKLGLGKVAGWLGKG
-571 GKFLGRLGGGAFGA
+571 SKFLGRFGGGAFGA
-585 ALLAAPTLL
+585 AMLAAPTLL
-594 DSQATAHDKGA
+594 DSQASAHDKGA
-605 AVGSGIGAVAGG
+605 AVGSGAGAVIGG

-630 GSTVGSYLGEYLG
+630 GSTVGSYLGDYLG
-643 GWLTDAYQKITGG
+643 GWLTDAYQKITGS
-656 NDNGSGQAVQKAAA
+656 NDNSGQAVQKAAA
-670 RVELVAPEGWD
+670 RVELIAPEGWQA
-681 KRSIDIDDSDMFGLD
+681 RSIDIDDSDPFGLD
-696 LNFYSGGNYVPWG
+696 MNFYSGGNYVPYG

>member
-6 ATLIVDLLG
+6 ASLIVDLLG
-15 NISTTSRQW
+15 NISTKSRQW

-48 LGGDA
+48 LGGEA
-53 EASSSQMRQAFRG
+53 EAGSSRMRQAFRG
-66 MRSGMHAVS
+66 IRGGIHAVS
-75 ADMDRLK
+75 ADLDRLK
-82 LSAEGVF
+82 LSAEGAF
-89 GSLTRLYGLITG
+89 GKLTHLYGLLTG
-101 GALVYGFK
+101 GAAVYGFK

-114 PAVHMESFQTRITS
+114 PAAHMESFQTRITS

-136 TADTLKWAQKNTQQA
+136 TADTIKWAQKNTQQA

-156 QILEEYST
+156 QILEEYAI

-188 HGWNKQQIEGAS
+188 HGWNRQQVEGAS

-232 EKLHTDAG
+232 EKLHTTTGAI
-240 HMRKL
+240 RKL
-245 GEAGKLG
+245 GEEGKLG

-302 KFLEKQLSGVLDQI
+302 KFLETQLSGVLDQI

-338 AFMSATE
+338 AFTSARD
-345 AVKWLVKQIKAARQA
+345 AVTWLVKQIKAARQA

-368 YGKNLDNIA
+368 YGKTLDNIA
-377 SGAKT
+377 GGAKT

-392 ARTALRLAGTV
+392 ARTALRMAGAV
-403 GMGALRLGSTP
+403 GMGALRLGATP

-451 SGVNPAAVQPVLV
+451 SGVNPAAVQPVFV

-472 AGGGSGGGNTLIEE
+472 AGTGGNGGNTLTED

-492 RRNGRTKKGPGK
+492 RRNRRTRKGPGK
-504 GRGMSTVVTAGEELA
+504 GRGVSTVVTAGEELA

-556 SKLGLGKAAGWLGKG
+556 SKLGLGKVAGWLGKG
-571 GKFLGRLGGGAFGA
+571 SKFLGRFGGGAFGA

-594 DSQATAHDKGA
+594 DSQASAHDKGA

-617 ALGTFAGPVGTVI
+617 ALGALAGGVGAVV
-630 GSTVGSYLGEYLG
+630 GSTVGSYLGDYLG

-656 NDNGSGQAVQKAAA
+656 NDNNNPPPQKAEA
-670 RVELVAPEGWD
+670 RVELVAPPGWD
-681 KRSIDIDDSDMFGLD
+681 ARSIDIDDSDPFGLD
-696 LNFYSGGNYVPWG
+696 LNFYSGGNYVPYG